1 MKAIEQL
8 SSLLNV
14 IELTSEEFSTYYEAV
29 KSNEITDDRI
39 LSQIEG
45 LKKHQVYKLF
55 ALAPTGLYEPTWM
68 HTESYEDRWM
78 KVDITFTPKKKLFG
92 GTTEST

>member
-1 MKAIEQL
+1 MKAIEQI

-14 IELTSEEFSTYYEAV
+14 IELTSEEFSAYYEAV

-45 LKKHQVYKLF
+45 LKKHQVY
-55 ALAPTGLYEPTWM
+55 
-68 HTESYEDRWM
+68 
-78 KVDITFTPKKKLFG
+78 
-92 GTTEST
+92 